1 MLIDLSKVL
10 DTSVSALLGE
20 NIITTKEYDIN
31 DIANRL
37 EAINLKLAQ
46 REIRKKKILH
56 KIFIAFLVVIV
67 ATFVILIKLNS
78 PYLYW
83 DYTNPEIA
91 VVGTIFHGFERLFV
105 RIAPIILMVS
115 IIEIIK
121 RRIDIKRA

>member
-67 ATFVILIKLNS
+67 VTFVILIKLNS